1 MKIFSYLYDK
11 TLQWSSNRRAPLYLA
26 GVAFAESSFFPI
38 PPDVMLISMGL
49 AIPKKSW
56 YFAAITTLF
65 SVLGGLFGYLIGHF
79 CMEYIRPFVESTRY
93 AADFNQV
100 ELWFHH
106 YGTIIVF
113 IAAFSPFPYKLFTIA
128 AGGLS
133 VPLFPFLFGSLLG
146 RGTRFFLVSTLM
158 YFSGERLHANLR
170 AYIEWIGWSFI
181 ILVFLIILIK
191 WLS

>member
-11 TLQWSSNRRAPLYLA
+11 TIQWASNKKAPYYLA

-79 CMEYIRPFVESTRY
+79 FIDYIRPFINASSYAQDFLKVE
-93 AADFNQV
+93 D
-100 ELWFHH
+100 WFAH

-113 IAAFSPFPYKLFTIA
+113 VAAFSPFPYKLFTIA

-133 VPLFPFLFGSLLG
+133 VPLAPFILGSFLG
-146 RGTRFFLVSTLM
+146 RGMRFFLVSTLM
-158 YFSGERLHANLR
+158 YYSGARLHTQLR
-170 AYIEWIGWSFI
+170 RYVEWVGWLFI
-181 ILVFLIILIK
+181 ILIALIILVK
-191 WLS
+191 CLL